1 MRRHPHVVPF
11 ARRSVRNLLR
21 RLTVGPPIKSPEH
34 LRLAY
39 EILQNELTVP
49 APSARRLVIDSVSHA
64 HVCGQA
70 IDRRARIL
78 HEYENRMQARKAFSR
93 LAKCATRAPASVRNS
108 LDKRI
113 ARLIPPIIDLE
124 VIEGILDA
132 AHRVFKSSKHEAA
145 QCALRVLTM
154 RDRDVEKIVGP
165 VDEDQTVRLKTLYC
179 SLSPTSHRDC
189 ESALSSLT
197 RTSTPGY
204 ALAVFKALTSAIDTK
219 PPKGV
224 PVDVSDLTVTYVEAV
239 AALWRQV
246 GLRPSRAT
254 HSSNPKYK
262 SKFHRFVD
270 LVLTAMTEP
279 WSNRHNPS
287 IDQIAQRTWEAHAQ
301 FPPEFRLGISSPLR
315 RVDWEWQV
323 SEDHVRKALK
333 PVEILDKST
342 AST

>member
-1 MRRHPHVVPF
+1 MRRRPHVVPF
-11 ARRSVRNLLR
+11 ARPSVRNLLCL
-21 RLTVGPPIKSPEH
+21 LTVEPPTKWPEH

-39 EILQNELTVP
+39 EILQNELRVP
-49 APSARRLVIDSVSHA
+49 APTARRLVIDSVSHA
-64 HVCGQA
+64 HACAQA
-70 IDRRARIL
+70 IDRRARIM
-78 HEYENRMQARKAFSR
+78 HECESRMEARKSFSR
-93 LAKCATRAPASVRNS
+93 LAKCTTRAPASVRNS

-113 ARLIPPIIDLE
+113 ARLIPPIIDSE

-132 AHRVFKSSKHEAA
+132 AHRVSKSSKHEAA

-165 VDEDQTVRLKTLYC
+165 VDGDQTVRLKTLYS
-179 SLSPTSHRDC
+179 SLSPTSHRNC

-197 RTSTPGY
+197 RTSSPGY

-224 PVDVSDLTVTYVEAV
+224 PVDVSDLSVTYVEAV
-239 AALWRQV
+239 ATLWRRK

-262 SKFHRFVD
+262 SRFHRFVD

-287 IDQIAQRTWEAHAQ
+287 IDQIAQRIREAHAQ
-301 FPPEFRLGISSPLR
+301 LSPEIRPVSGRLR
-315 RVDWEWQV
+315 RVDWEWLV

-333 PVEILDKST
+333 PVEILDKSR